1 MTSDDTHGRTLELLQ
16 SNSYFGM
23 QPTQVTLLKQVC
35 VLNVSLKNSISINS
49 TFCSSYKNCLQLVPI
64 MY

>member
-1 MTSDDTHGRTLELLQ
+1 MTSDDTHGRTLELLE

-35 VLNVSLKNSISINS
+35 LLTSLGKFNFDLI
-49 TFCSSYKNCLQLVPI
+49 FKW
-64 MY
+64 